1 MDISSTDSDWFSEL
15 MLPGMDDDQDEPS
28 SFIHIMN
35 SISPP
40 LVNHASP
47 STPLLPEIPSNN
59 NHDDFLLSG
68 MDNISVDQSVLSSNH
83 FSDVSGIPALPR
95 SSTSEVSSSSTSSPP
110 NILCFGNPNSPS
122 NNIIDDPT
130 TAGFTYTNLA
140 TMGAIVLGTSTSNT
154 ALYPTESRLNRHQ
167 HINNGIIKG
176 AIQASAANTAYKRR
190 VKSAII
196 KPLDAERN
204 RREKLNQHFIALSA
218 QIPGL
223 KKIDRA
229 SVLEEATKYLEQL
242 KEKVKTLEEEQ
253 KSLKMSMKTTRS
265 SDETTD
271 VVTVNKKLKCGEK
284 QVEHL
289 KNRGN
294 VNYDSDDTNVSE
306 DGFSTSSCE
315 GNSEDEPEIE
325 ARVSHNNIFIRIHCK
340 KHQGVL
346 GKVIKEIEK
355 LHLTVLQSSVMPS
368 GSSTLYITVI
378 SQMDIE
384 FCLTAK
390 DIVNNLKAT
399 MC

>member
-1 MDISSTDSDWFSEL
+1 
-15 MLPGMDDDQDEPS
+15 MDDQEEPN
-28 SFIHIMN
+28 SFMHIMN
-35 SISPP
+35 SI
-40 LVNHASP
+40 SP
-47 STPLLPEIPSNN
+47 STPLLPEVPSNN
-59 NHDDFLLSG
+59 KYDDFLLSG
-68 MDNISVDQSVLSSNH
+68 LDSISIDQSVLASNH
-83 FSDVSGIPALPR
+83 FSHVRGNPALPKP
-95 SSTSEVSSSSTSSPP
+95 STSSVSSSSTSSPP
-110 NILCFGNPNSPS
+110 NILCFGNPNSPA

-140 TMGAIVLGTSTSNT
+140 TMDAIVLGTTRNT
-154 ALYPTESRLNRHQ
+154 AIYPTESRLNRHQ
-167 HINNGIIKG
+167 QINNGIIKG
-176 AIQASAANTAYKRR
+176 AIQSSAGNSTAYKRR

-196 KPLDAERN
+196 KPLVAERN
-204 RREKLNQHFIALSA
+204 RREKLNQHFIALAA

-223 KKIDRA
+223 KKHM
-229 SVLEEATKYLEQL
+229 KQL

-265 SDETTD
+265 SDETTR
-271 VVTVNKKLKCGEK
+271 VVTVNKKMKCEEN
-284 QVEHL
+284 QIEHL
-289 KNRGN
+289 KNRGGN
-294 VNYDSDDTNVSE
+294 MNYDSDDTNVTD

-325 ARVSHNNIFIRIHCK
+325 ARVSHNNIFIRIHCEM
-340 KHQGVL
+340 HQGVL
-346 GKVIKEIEK
+346 GKVINEIEK
-355 LHLTVLQSSVMPS
+355 LHLIVLQSSVMPS